1 MCLKTKEEDTKGV
14 KFGGKKYNQYEALQ
28 QQRKMERQ
36 MRKYRQDIDLLQKGE
51 ADAETIEARRIKYQT
66 KYSEYKAFS
75 DRMELPMQRDRIYM
89 DGLKVEKV
97 NPLEKI
103 TVPKAGIDN
112 GSKTSYNNSPL
123 EDKLRKQYR
132 KDVKE
137 GWITALFSEDQY
149 VKLYYD
155 LQDKVVGLKT
165 INDIEVTDTSPH
177 FMARMIGTSRDPK
190 IYAEDHRIVHR
201 NGVEMEDVI
210 DAIKNGEVAK
220 TQSTTGK
227 GISITFYGNNA
238 AVTLNQETG
247 ILIQCNLLM

>member
-1 MCLKTKEEDTKGV
+1 M
-14 KFGGKKYNQYEALQ
+14 EALKAEEAKEIEFNGKTYNKYQ
-28 QQRKMERQ
+28 ALQEQRKMERQ
-36 MRKYRQDIDLLQKGE
+36 MRKYRQDIDLLTKGE
-51 ADAETIEARRIKYQT
+51 ADEERIQAKRIKYQT
-66 KYSEYKAFS
+66 KYSQYKAFS
-75 DRMELPMQRDRIYM
+75 ERMELPMQRDRIYA
-89 DGLKVEKV
+89 DGLKVKTE
-97 NPLEKI
+97 NPIEKI
-103 TVPKAGIDN
+103 IVSKTGIDN